1 MKPRRDNGATFV
13 SPTTSEVRMGWAV
26 TAGFLRLM
34 GIRIQQALPVERKSP
49 ACEDRAG
56 TGARRGKATAQ
67 KTRPSAQYDANGLA
81 SPGH

>member
-56 TGARRGKATAQ
+56 TGARQSHRAKNKAVGAV
-67 KTRPSAQYDANGLA
+67 
-81 SPGH
+81 